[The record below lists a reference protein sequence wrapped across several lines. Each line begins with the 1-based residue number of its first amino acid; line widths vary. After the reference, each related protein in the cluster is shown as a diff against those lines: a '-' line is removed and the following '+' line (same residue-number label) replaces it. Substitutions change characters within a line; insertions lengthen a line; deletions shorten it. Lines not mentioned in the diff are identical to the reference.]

1 MRKKRAR
8 NKKEQSSFL
17 DELDVA
23 SPPEPSMN
31 QNFRFAHEELA
42 ILSNVGRV
50 FMGVAMDQVG
60 GGSPVSWSK
69 FLRDRTSH
77 KNITSVEEIE
87 NYLSAKLF
95 TKKKIP
101 RKIGD

>member
-1 MRKKRAR
+1 VRKKRAR

-31 QNFRFAHEELA
+31 QNFRYAHEELA
-42 ILSNVGRV
+42 VLSNIGRV
-50 FMGVAMDQVG
+50 FINVAMDQVG

-69 FLRDRTSH
+69 FLKDRTSH
-77 KNITSVEEIE
+77 KNISSVSEIE

-95 TKKKIP
+95 ARKKSP
-101 RKIGD
+101 RKTGD